1 VTTPALAEL
10 VERITGLA
18 LERGGVSAA
27 LDRFVAERMRA
38 LGMTMVESYVS
49 LTADPSRPKQ
59 HKLIDAITIPHT

>member
-1 VTTPALAEL
+1 MTTPALAEL

-38 LGMTMVESYVS
+38 LGMTMVES
-49 LTADPSRPKQ
+49 
-59 HKLIDAITIPHT
+59 